1 MNASEGKKL
10 ALAVLLA
17 IFGCGLLVAGMV
29 LPPMGKIDNSVLVAA
44 GEVFVFSAAILGIN
58 LSYNLKAQ
66 EFKSKLE
73 KGETGS
79 SNS

>member
-1 MNASEGKKL
+1 MNVSEGKKL
-10 ALAVLLA
+10 ILAVLLA
-17 IFGCGLLVAGMV
+17 VFGCGLLVAGMV
-29 LPPMGKIDNSVLVAA
+29 LPPLGVIDNSVLVAA

-66 EFKSKLE
+66 EIRSKTTKDE
-73 KGETGS
+73 DGS

>member
-1 MNASEGKKL
+1 MDKSEGKKL

-17 IFGCGLLVAGMV
+17 AFGCGLLVAGMI
-29 LPPMGKIDNSVLVAA
+29 LPPTGKIDNSVLVAA
-44 GEVFVFSAAILGIN
+44 GEVFIFSASILGIN
-58 LSYNLKAQ
+58 LSYNLKLQ

-73 KGETGS
+73 KDGKDS